1 MQLETYERAVEAI
14 LFAAG
19 EPMPLKRI
27 AEAMELENDAT
38 ESILESLAERF
49 NESGSAIEIIRL
61 DDAWQMVTRPEY
73 DKDIRR
79 ALELR
84 RNTPLSQAALEVL
97 AVIAY
102 NQPVTRAFAEQ
113 VRGVDCSGV
122 ISTLVERGLI
132 EEAGRLDLPGR
143 PISYKTTANFL
154 RSFGLISLE
163 ELPDVGA
170 GADELDT
177 QNDKE
182 TDQQT
187 LFSPPTED

>member
-1 MQLETYERAVEAI
+1 MQLESYERAVEAI